1 MARRRI
7 ASRRVPA
14 RVGDLVSLPCPQS
27 GIPTSRRLP
36 CPGPTA
42 PVADAATG
50 GLRTS
55 ILFHGRGVQ

>member
-1 MARRRI
+1 MSAT
-7 ASRRVPA
+7 SVF
-14 RVGDLVSLPCPQS
+14 LPCSRS
-27 GIPTSRRLP
+27 GEPNTRRLP